1 MHEPDWQRQK
11 ALKMDTREQMTYFP
25 GSDPSI
31 SIRQSRN
38 APIGIDRKEFLPFD
52 LINFDQLIW
61 EVQLFQDNG
70 DLPRIWT
77 LKRCFSI
84 TLPYSDW

>member
-52 LINFDQLIW
+52 LINFD
-61 EVQLFQDNG
+61 
-70 DLPRIWT
+70 
-77 LKRCFSI
+77 
-84 TLPYSDW
+84 